1 MFLGFE
7 GISLV
12 SIAEYNTAVG
22 FCKEEG
28 GLLLGPE
35 LVQDWMLRRFDYSTI
50 ENIVN
55 KPAGVAETI
64 EVAHFWTGI
73 YATYQELKKT
83 LVEQVD
89 EVLGHFSHAYSQ
101 GTSLYMILLSR
112 TNREKSPA
120 EAEEKLLNIWE
131 TIHKITSM
139 TGAMAAHH
147 HGVGIARMPIIAK
160 ELGTSMTILQLIKN
174 ALDPSNILCQGKL
187 GISNF
192 RK

>member
-1 MFLGFE
+1 M
-7 GISLV
+7 
-12 SIAEYNTAVG
+12 
-22 FCKEEG
+22 
-28 GLLLGPE
+28 
-35 LVQDWMLRRFDYSTI
+35 
-50 ENIVN
+50 
-55 KPAGVAETI
+55 
-64 EVAHFWTGI
+64 
-73 YATYQELKKT
+73 
-83 LVEQVD
+83 VEHVD

-120 EAEEKLLNIWE
+120 EVEEKLLNIWE

-160 ELGTSMTILQLIKN
+160 ELGTSITILQLIKN

-187 GISNF
+187 GTSNF